1 VYWVNHDNGR
11 LSKSFIKK
19 LKEFENRFKEMKFSG
34 WICNSEIDHT
44 EMHKII
50 EKFGAERYFFDE
62 GQQLYWFRKK
72 IKN

>member
-1 VYWVNHDNGR
+1 
-11 LSKSFIKK
+11 
-19 LKEFENRFKEMKFSG
+19 MKFSG

-50 EKFGAERYFFDE
+50 EKFGAEKYFFDE